1 MIMGDV
7 FSVFNFPGQI
17 LHIPQVAGATNQS
30 TGAWQPGPQQTP
42 VAITGNVQDLTVWD
56 LQRLPE
62 GEYEFGDRKIS
73 TGATLTRGDLLEI
86 TEVDQTT
93 TTWLVKARERT
104 SYILPKFGMP
114 LRHVYLLKRR
124 P

>member
-1 MIMGDV
+1 MGDV
-7 FSVFNFPGQI
+7 FSVFDFPGKI
-17 LHIPQVAGATNQS
+17 VHVPNVAGETNQS
-30 TGAWQPGPQQTP
+30 DGTWQAASQPATSE
-42 VAITGNVQDLTVWD
+42 ITGNVQDLTVRD

-73 TGATLTRGDLLEI
+73 TGATLSPGDTLEI
-86 TEVDQTT
+86 TEVDQSTT
-93 TTWLVKARERT
+93 SWLVKARERT

-124 P
+124 A